1 MENLLSKFNRNKF
14 LCQFPKDS
22 QRENCI
28 RMRNLYYPLVSITHK
43 EQSVLAL
50 PAIVSVFL
58 LLKRPKLTLI
68 DDEDQHDEHEGRYG
82 PNDHMYQTDLKRAM
96 QLVKIEQDKEI
107 MGLIYE
113 EQRREAERTDLLGS
127 IRAPTMK
134 KDMEEVFRLER
145 QDSQKKIFK
154 RLK

>member
-1 MENLLSKFNRNKF
+1 
-14 LCQFPKDS
+14 
-22 QRENCI
+22 
-28 RMRNLYYPLVSITHK
+28 
-43 EQSVLAL
+43 
-50 PAIVSVFL
+50 
-58 LLKRPKLTLI
+58 
-68 DDEDQHDEHEGRYG
+68 
-82 PNDHMYQTDLKRAM
+82 MYQSDLKRAL

-113 EQRREAERTDLLGS
+113 EQRREAERNDLLTH